1 MKPAVLN
8 DDTIAA
14 LITPPGE
21 GGVAVLRISGPDAFK
36 IAAAVFKS
44 KNEKTVDSFETHTIH
59 LGEIYSPR
67 SASPGEHGGGVNSEC
82 SPPLA
87 GGLRRGDVLD
97 QALLSI
103 FRAPQ
108 SYTGEDVIELGLH
121 GGMVLASKVLA
132 VILAEGA
139 RFAEPGEFT
148 RRAFLNGKID
158 LTQAEAVLD
167 LIKAK
172 SGLSIQTAVR
182 QLGGELSA
190 RFKKLKDRLMK
201 LYAHMEAFLDFPDED
216 LEVYSDGEM
225 AQGLRAVRDEIQQL
239 IQSFERGSLLREGAL
254 LVIAGKPNV
263 GKSSLFNAL
272 LERDRALVSEF
283 AGTTRDTLEEWLEI
297 QGLAVRLA
305 DTAGLMLNAPH
316 PLDAMGV
323 ERAKQSLRAADAYL
337 FILDG
342 TCSPSEEDFSAWKS
356 LEPGRPVIG
365 ILNKSDLGI
374 RLSAQALQGFSSE
387 IDWLEISSK
396 NRSGFERVEEKIFK
410 TLVGKNTESAGE
422 QITRVRHKRA
432 LESALEALT
441 RSEKAFK
448 SRASLELV
456 TLDLKIA
463 IDALRELIGEVYSED
478 LLDVI
483 FSEFCIGK

>member
-1 MKPAVLN
+1 MSKFVLQE
-8 DDTIAA
+8 DTIAA
-14 LITPPGE
+14 LVTPPGE
-21 GGVAVLRISGPDAFK
+21 GGVAVIRMSGPDAFK
-36 IAAAVFKS
+36 LADQVFRAKS
-44 KNEKTVDSFETHTIH
+44 GQATESFASHTIH
-59 LGEIYSPR
+59 LGEICTPAYPPPKST
-67 SASPGEHGGGVNSEC
+67 GEGISHGQ
-82 SPPLA
+82 
-87 GGLRRGDVLD
+87 VLD

-103 FRAPQ
+103 FRAPH
-108 SYTGEDVIELGLH
+108 SYTGEDVVEFGLH

-132 VILAEGA
+132 LILSEGA

-148 RRAFLNGKID
+148 RRAFLHGKID

-167 LIKAK
+167 LIKSK
-172 SGLSIQTAVR
+172 SSLSIQTAVR
-182 QLGGELSA
+182 QLGGALSA
-190 RFKKLKDRLMK
+190 RFKILKDKLMK

-216 LEVYSDGEM
+216 LEIYSDGEM
-225 AQGLRAVRDEIQQL
+225 ARGLQNAREEIGAL
-239 IQSFERGSLLREGAL
+239 IQSFQRGALLREGAL

-297 QGLAVRLA
+297 QGLAVRIA
-305 DTAGLMLNAPH
+305 DTAGLMREAPS

-323 ERAKQSLRAADAYL
+323 ERAKQSLREAQAYL
-337 FILDG
+337 FIVDSTQPLD
-342 TCSPSEEDFSAWKS
+342 EEDFSAWQS

-365 ILNKSDLGI
+365 ILHKADLGVCLNCHSVENFLKKN
-374 RLSAQALQGFSSE
+374 RERFEAVPYST
-387 IDWLEISSK
+387 WLEVSSK
-396 NRSGFERVEEKIFK
+396 NGQGLQELEEKIFEL
-410 TLVGKNTESAGE
+410 LVGKNAEAGGE

-432 LESALEALT
+432 LEAALEALA
-441 RSEKAFK
+441 RSEKAFEN
-448 SRASLELV
+448 RASLELV

-483 FSEFCIGK
+483 FAEFCIGK